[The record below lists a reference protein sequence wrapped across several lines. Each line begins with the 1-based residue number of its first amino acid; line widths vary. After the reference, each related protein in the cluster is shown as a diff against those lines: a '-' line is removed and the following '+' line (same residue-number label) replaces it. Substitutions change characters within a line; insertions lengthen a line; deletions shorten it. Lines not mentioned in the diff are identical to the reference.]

1 LATDPASLSPSR
13 LPPVS
18 PTTTLYDVSVSLV
31 SDVERTAEDSRPR
44 LSWTGRFVDPTLEQA
59 FRRDDLDSLRRFLTF
74 SVGLASLVFLAFA
87 VHDALVVPEVR
98 REAWSVRFGVFVPAS
113 VLVFWL
119 LNSRHLLRFSQPM
132 MLVYGVAAS
141 FIVLY
146 IGAIAGGSGYFLYTS
161 FAIAFVTLGP
171 FVARLGVVA
180 QLAYTLLT
188 LLMFALLDRWFAH
201 CPPQISLSVSST
213 LLSLGGLGAL
223 IAYRQE
229 QQARH
234 GFLQRRLIDRQVH
247 ALAAEKARAEELL
260 LNVLPSSI
268 AERLKRGQRPIADG
282 FPRVSVLFADIVG
295 FTKMSERVTPVE
307 LVDRLNRMFSSFD
320 DLADKLKLEKIKT
333 IGDAY
338 MVAGGL
344 HSHEYD
350 HAQTIAEMALA
361 MQRRALEFSR
371 EFGEDLSIRIGI
383 HTGPVVAG
391 VIGKRKFI
399 YDVWGDT
406 VNTASRM
413 ESHGEPGMVHV
424 TDETRQLLKDM
435 YVLTARGEITVKGK
449 GTMRTWFLIGPQPSD
464 GSPAQTQLPRKIAS
478 KPASSE

>member
-1 LATDPASLSPSR
+1 
-13 LPPVS
+13 V
-18 PTTTLYDVSVSLV
+18 
-31 SDVERTAEDSRPR
+31 
-44 LSWTGRFVDPTLEQA
+44 LEQA
-59 FRRDDLDSLRRFLTF
+59 FRVADLEPLKRFLRF
-74 SVGLASLVFLAFA
+74 SVGLASLTFLAFA

-98 REAWSVRFGVFVPAS
+98 ARAWAVRFGVFLPATA
-113 VLVFWL
+113 LVFWL
-119 LNSRHLLRFSQPM
+119 LSSRHLLRFSQSM
-132 MLVYGVAAS
+132 MVVYGLAAS
-141 FIVLY
+141 FVVLY

-161 FAIAFVTLGP
+161 FAVAFVTLGP
-171 FVARLGVVA
+171 FVARLSVVA
-180 QLAYTLLT
+180 QLAYTCLT
-188 LLMFALLDRWFAH
+188 LLMFALLDRRFAH
-201 CPPQISLSVSST
+201 CPLQVSLSVEST

-223 IAYRQE
+223 IAFRQE
-229 QQARH
+229 QQARQS
-234 GFLQRRLIDRQVH
+234 FLQRRLIDQQVH

-260 LNVLPSSI
+260 LNVLPASI

-350 HAQTIAEMALA
+350 HAQTIAEMALG

-371 EFGEDLSIRIGI
+371 DFGEDLSIRIGI

-413 ESHGEPGMVHV
+413 ESHGEPGTVHV
-424 TDETRQLLKDM
+424 TEETRQLLKDM
-435 YVLTARGEITVKGK
+435 YILTPRGEITVKGK
-449 GTMRTWFLIGPQPSD
+449 GAMRTWFLIGPQPGD
-464 GSPAQTQLPRKIAS
+464 GSPARTQLPRKITNS
-478 KPASSE
+478 LPPSE

>member
-1 LATDPASLSPSR
+1 MAA
-13 LPPVS
+13 
-18 PTTTLYDVSVSLV
+18 TLYDVGVPPE
-31 SDVERTAEDSRPR
+31 SDERATAESGRSR
-44 LSWTGRFVDPTLEQA
+44 LAWTGRFVDSALEEA
-59 FRRDDLDSLRRFLTF
+59 FRRDDLEPLRRFLGF
-74 SVGLASLVFLAFA
+74 SVGLASLTFLMFA
-87 VHDALVVPEVR
+87 VHDALVVPQVR
-98 REAWSVRFGVFVPAS
+98 GQAWAVRFGVFVPAS
-113 VLVFWL
+113 ALVFWL
-119 LNSRHLLRFSQPM
+119 LTSRYLLRFSQLM
-132 MLVYGVAAS
+132 MLVYGLAAS
-141 FIVLY
+141 FVVLY
-146 IGAIAGGSGYFLYTS
+146 IAAIAGGSGYFLYTS
-161 FAIAFVTLGP
+161 FAVAFVTLGP
-171 FVARLGVVA
+171 FVARLGVLA

-188 LLMFALLDRWFAH
+188 LLMFAALDHALAH
-201 CPPQISLSVSST
+201 CPLQVSLSVEST
-213 LLSLGGLGAL
+213 LLSLGGIGAL

-229 QQARH
+229 RQARES
-234 GFLQRRLIDRQVH
+234 FLQRRLIDDQVR

-260 LNVLPSSI
+260 LNVLPASI

-350 HAQTIAEMALA
+350 HAQTIAEMALG

-371 EFGEDLSIRIGI
+371 DFGEALSIRIGI

-413 ESHGEPGMVHV
+413 ESHGEPGMIHV
-424 TDETRQLLKDM
+424 TEETRQLLKDM
-435 YVLTARGEITVKGK
+435 YTLTARGEITVKGK
-449 GTMRTWFLIGPQPSD
+449 GVMRTWFLNGPLPS
-464 GSPAQTQLPRKIAS
+464 GGALAQTQLPRKIV
-478 KPASSE
+478 SSPPTE